1 MAMMDAGNYEVGFV
15 DIDGRPKR
23 TRLFI
28 SDEQMAAASSES
40 YRFIIGFEKKGAE
53 NVLKMIR
60 FGEGQTF
67 TLDQVR

>member
-1 MAMMDAGNYEVGFV
+1 MYMMDAGNYEVGFI

-28 SDEQMAAASSES
+28 SDEQMASASRES
-40 YRFIIGFEKKGAE
+40 FRFIIGFEKKGAE

-60 FGEGQTF
+60 FGDSQLF